1 MNMIAN
7 MFSAVGKI
15 FPDDK
20 CEYVA
25 LYVSDVGQPSAYITM
40 KSGRMVA
47 AVMSDKGVTAAYMNE
62 EDAKSMAAKVDE
74 YFNRLKAFG
83 GQ

>member
-7 MFSAVGKI
+7 MFSAVGQI
-15 FPDDK
+15 LPDDK
-20 CEYVA
+20 CASVA
-25 LYVSDVGQPSAYITM
+25 LYVSDAEQPSAYITM

-47 AVMSDKGVTAAYMNE
+47 AVMSDKGVTAKYMTE

-74 YFNRLKAFG
+74 YFNRLKACG